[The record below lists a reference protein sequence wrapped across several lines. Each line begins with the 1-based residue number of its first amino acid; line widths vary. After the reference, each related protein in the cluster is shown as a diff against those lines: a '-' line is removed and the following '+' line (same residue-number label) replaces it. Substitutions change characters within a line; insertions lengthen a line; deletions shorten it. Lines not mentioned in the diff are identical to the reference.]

1 MKLQIKNSFF
11 ETTLLYLVFLVFS
24 FFIMKSF
31 GITMPDDGWRHLA
44 MAVYP
49 DQIQS
54 WGRVYPNTLYGDFDP
69 WFMWHKLLAFIH
81 NFVEI
86 SNINIVVN
94 TIVYSLL
101 SLWYYLAFTKF
112 TKFDKLFCILLAL
125 TLPILNDRYFF
136 LRPDIL
142 SGLFVLYF
150 LIIKNKILLT
160 TISLIYAP
168 FYYIFWF
175 YFAYLGFIKLVQKE
189 YKNMI
194 LLTLVGILGF
204 IFYLSYDFNGFIQIT
219 QNVLNNDALI
229 QKYSVG
235 ESKSFII
242 PIEIKNQ
249 FGSGITLLFLIIFSL
264 LLYFVFKPK
273 NHLFVY
279 FILLLPLLLIQY
291 RFLNLLQPLVYV
303 FLLHIIFTSYK
314 IIENNGFQYFIDIIM
329 KFLKEKSYL
338 GNLSK
343 NTIKG
348 IFIFSIIIFF
358 TLQFSTNKKS
368 YQKLHKNY
376 LQLSFLED
384 LEFKNKRILFSTMN
398 TSSYMATFIN
408 PTGSYIPG
416 CSLGWV
422 TYNEKNKKTY
432 FDLLIN
438 NDEIS
443 TNDLYF
449 FLKVNFIDYFI
460 IDTSTTSNL
469 KLSTKGLEENG
480 FVFYKIINSKL
491 IFRKIKQNL

>member
-1 MKLQIKNSFF
+1 
-11 ETTLLYLVFLVFS
+11 
-24 FFIMKSF
+24 MKSF

-49 DQIQS
+49 EQIQS
-54 WGRVYPNTLYGDFDP
+54 WGRVYPNTLYADFDP

-81 NFVEI
+81 NFVKI
-86 SNINIVVN
+86 TNINIVVN

-101 SLWYYLAFTKF
+101 SLWYYLAFTRF
-112 TKFDKLFCILLAL
+112 TKIGKLFSILFAI
-125 TLPILNDRYFF
+125 TLPVLNDRYFF

-142 SGLFVLYF
+142 SGLFILYF

-175 YFAYLGFIKLVQKE
+175 YFGYLGFIQLILKE

-194 LLTLVGILGF
+194 ILTLAGILGL

-219 QNVLNNDALI
+219 QNVLNNDTLL

-235 ESKSFII
+235 ESKPFII
-242 PIEIKNQ
+242 PVEIKNQ
-249 FGSGITLLFLIIFSL
+249 FGSSVTLVFLVVFSL
-264 LLYFVFKPK
+264 LLYFVFTPK
-273 NHLFVY
+273 NYLFVH

-303 FLLHIIFTSYK
+303 FLLHILFTSYK
-314 IIENNGFQYFIDIIM
+314 IIEKNGFQHFLDIII
-329 KFLKEKSYL
+329 KFLKKRSYF

-343 NTIKG
+343 NTLKG
-348 IFIFSIIIFF
+348 IFILSIIIFF
-358 TLQFSTNKKS
+358 TLQFIANKKS
-368 YQKLHKNY
+368 YQKLKNNY
-376 LQLSFLED
+376 LQLSFLKD

-422 TYNEKNKKTY
+422 TYDERNKKTY

-438 NDEIS
+438 NDKININNFY
-443 TNDLYF
+443 T
-449 FLKVNFIDYFI
+449 FLNFNSIDYFI
-460 IDTSTTSNL
+460 IDTSATSNL
-469 KLSTKGLEENG
+469 TFGNDDLKKNG
-480 FVFYKIINSKL
+480 FTFYKIINSKL
-491 IFRKIKQNL
+491 IFRKNK